1 MVSKFFFIQRNFL
14 YLSRLNKL
22 FSLLLFLFNLVK
34 TTMLLSKLTYLLL
47 ASSLVTLWICPVAI
61 GKNPVA
67 SSPIRQ
73 ADTSLAVRAADSLQI
88 IQMIDRG
95 FREIEK
101 TKTVKAQNKFYSIIE
116 NAINLARKSGL
127 LLLTGKKINE
137 TGKQL
142 RNEARYPMALWLH
155 KKSIEIGKETGNIK
169 LLILSYN
176 DLGVVF
182 RRIDSYQKAM
192 DYHLKALRLATKTND
207 SVSMAIAINSIGN
220 VNLMIGDNDKALQY
234 FKQSLK
240 LEQNQNDP
248 LGIAININNIGHAYE
263 QKGFLTKALKYY
275 ELSLSINKRIQSKR
289 GIVICSNDIANVLK
303 KQGKYSEALNYSK
316 SAILLAKEIKDLDNL
331 AYSYVNS
338 GALYGE
344 MNNFKK
350 ALYYLE
356 PGIKLSKKIRARSTL
371 FEGYTAL
378 FRTYMGMKK
387 YEKAISYLK
396 LKQIY
401 HDSLLNLEV
410 LKSIARMQIQFDTE
424 RQKSQLELQKQQTK
438 IAMLSLKKQKYLLYF
453 AWSAFAIVL
462 IVLAFV
468 SFYLYNKN
476 RQNHLLK
483 EKNHEIEKAQNEL
496 KDTNKALI
504 QAIGK
509 AENSTQAKSTF
520 LANMSHEIRTPL
532 NSVIGFSDLLF
543 AMTTDEKQ
551 KNYLRAIKSS
561 GESLLSLINDI
572 LDLSKIEKGSIV
584 LKFKE
589 TDIRKIIVDVVN
601 IFSPEASEKNLQI
614 VTEIDDNLPQSIV
627 FEETR
632 LRQILFNLVGNAI
645 KFTHKGEITISAR
658 FEPEHIPG
666 KIKLIIGVEDTGPGI
681 PLKEQESVFMPFYQA
696 QTHEKTNGTGLG
708 LAISQ
713 RLANAMYGEIKL
725 KSTPGKG
732 SLFSVI
738 FHDVLLGGKTA
749 VKAPETKKS
758 PDRNMKKCLFINQP
772 HPVKN
777 ELKQVFISYGF
788 EVDDVGLD
796 LSLAKK
802 NILHFRLV
810 VFCCL
815 EEEILQNARNIF
827 EKENLDNKH
836 VFLILN
842 INENLHVDR
851 TKAFVIQLFNSQVNE
866 IKNSLREFLRQFDE
880 DECARQLFSLMKST
894 RGEELFKE
902 IKQLYQYDFEP
913 AVHTKMF
920 DRIGAFT
927 RHLQHIAT
935 DYQLP
940 NLIAFTNDLDRHLKN
955 FDVVAIEKQLRIF
968 KKAFALSFS
977 KR

>member
-1 MVSKFFFIQRNFL
+1 
-14 YLSRLNKL
+14 
-22 FSLLLFLFNLVK
+22 
-34 TTMLLSKLTYLLL
+34 MLLSKLTYRLLALLL
-47 ASSLVTLWICPVAI
+47 VMLWICPGAT
-61 GKNPVA
+61 GKNPAV
-67 SSPIRQ
+67 SSPVQQ
-73 ADTSLAVRAADSLQI
+73 ADTSLAVRATDSLQI

-95 FREIEK
+95 LREIEK
-101 TKTVKAQNKFYSIIE
+101 TENVQAQNKFHSVIE
-116 NAINLARKSGL
+116 NAINLAGKSGL
-127 LLLTGKKINE
+127 LLLTGKKIDKAGE
-137 TGKQL
+137 QL
-142 RNEARYPMALWLH
+142 RNEARYPLALWLH
-155 KKSIEIGKETGNIK
+155 KKGIEIGKETGNAK
-169 LLILSYN
+169 LLIVSYN

-192 DYHLKALRLATKTND
+192 DYHLRALRLATKTND
-207 SVSMAIAINSIGN
+207 SASMAIAINSIGN

-234 FKQSLK
+234 FKQSLE
-240 LEQNQNDP
+240 LAQNRNSS
-248 LGIAININNIGHAYE
+248 LGIAINMNNIGHAYE

-275 ELSLSINKRIQSKR
+275 ELSLSVNKKIHSKR
-289 GIVICSNDIANVLK
+289 GIAICSNDIASVLK
-303 KQGKYSEALNYSK
+303 KQGKYIEALNYSK
-316 SAILLAKEIKDLDNL
+316 RAILLAKEIKDLDNL
-331 AYSYVNS
+331 AYSYVKS
-338 GALYGE
+338 GALYGA
-344 MNNFKK
+344 MNNFKN
-350 ALYYLE
+350 ALHYLE
-356 PGIKLSKKIRARSTL
+356 PGIKLAKKIRARSTL
-371 FEGYTAL
+371 EEGYTAL
-378 FRTYMGMKK
+378 FKTYMGMKK

-396 LKQIY
+396 LKQVY
-401 HDSLLNLEV
+401 HDSLLNLKV
-410 LKSIARMQIQFDTE
+410 RKSIARMQIQFDTE
-424 RQKSQLELQKQQTK
+424 RQKNQMELQKQKTK

-453 AWSAFAIVL
+453 AWSAFAIAL
-462 IVLAFV
+462 IILAFV

-476 RQNHLLK
+476 RQNYLLK
-483 EKNHEIEKAQNEL
+483 EKTHEIEKAQNEL

-504 QAIGK
+504 QAIEK
-509 AENSTQAKSTF
+509 ADNSTQAKSNF

-572 LDLSKIEKGSIV
+572 LDLSKIEKGNID

-601 IFSPEASEKNLQI
+601 IFSPEASEKNLHF
-614 VTEIDDNLPQSIV
+614 VTEIDDNLPPNIV

-658 FEPEHIPG
+658 FEPEYTPG

-681 PLKEQESVFMPFYQA
+681 PLEEQDSVFMPFYQA
-696 QTHEKTNGTGLG
+696 QTSEKANGTGLG

-713 RLANAMYGEIKL
+713 RLTNAMHGEMKL

-738 FHDVLLGGKTA
+738 FHNVLVGSRAAVTAPKT
-749 VKAPETKKS
+749 KAS
-758 PDRNMKKCLFINQP
+758 PDRSMKKCLFINQP
-772 HPVKN
+772 HPAKN
-777 ELKQVFISYGF
+777 ELKQVFISHGF
-788 EVDDVGLD
+788 EVNDVGLN

-815 EEEILQNARNIF
+815 REETLQNARNIF

-842 INENLHVDR
+842 INENFHIDK
-851 TKAFVIQLFNSQVNE
+851 TKAFVIQLFNRNISG
-866 IKNSLREFLRQFDE
+866 IKDSLREFIRQFDE
-880 DECARQLFSLMKST
+880 DECARQLFSLKET
-894 RGEELFKE
+894 TPEEELFKE
-902 IKQLYQYDFEP
+902 VKQLYQHDFEP

-920 DRIGAFT
+920 DKIEVFT
-927 RHLQHIAT
+927 RHLQQIAM

-940 NLIAFTNDLDRHLKN
+940 NLMEFANDLDKHLNN

-968 KKAFALSFS
+968 EKAFKLSFS
-977 KR
+977 

>member
-1 MVSKFFFIQRNFL
+1 ML
-14 YLSRLNKL
+14 LSRLIYRL
-22 FSLLLFLFNLVK
+22 FAL
-34 TTMLLSKLTYLLL
+34 
-47 ASSLVTLWICPVAI
+47 SLVILWICPGAI
-61 GKNPVA
+61 GKNPA
-67 SSPIRQ
+67 AYSPVQQ
-73 ADTSLAVRAADSLQI
+73 ADTSLAVRATDSLQI
-88 IQMIDRG
+88 IRMIDRG
-95 FREIEK
+95 LREIEK
-101 TKTVKAQNKFYSIIE
+101 TENVQAQDKFHSAIE

-127 LLLTGKKINE
+127 LLLAGEKINE

-142 RNEARYPMALWLH
+142 RNEARYPLAIWLH
-155 KKSIEIGKETGNIK
+155 KKGIEIGKETGNTR

-176 DLGVVF
+176 NLGVVF

-192 DYHLKALRLATKTND
+192 NYHLKALRLATKIND

-220 VNLMIGDNDKALQY
+220 VDLMIGDNDKALQH
-234 FKQSLK
+234 FKQSLE
-240 LEQNQNDP
+240 LAQNRNNP
-248 LGIAININNIGHAYE
+248 LGIAINMNNIGHAYE
-263 QKGFLTKALKYY
+263 QKGFLTKALRYY
-275 ELSLSINKRIQSKR
+275 ELSLSVNKKIHSKR
-289 GIVICSNDIANVLK
+289 GIAICSNDIANVLK
-303 KQGKYSEALNYSK
+303 KQGKYMEALNYSK
-316 SAILLAKEIKDLDNL
+316 RAILLAKEIKDLDNL

-338 GALYGE
+338 GALYE
-344 MNNFKK
+344 AMNNFKK
-350 ALYYLE
+350 ALLYLE
-356 PGIKLSKKIRARSTL
+356 PGIKLAKRIRARSTL
-371 FEGYTAL
+371 EEGYAAL
-378 FRTYMGMKK
+378 FRTYMEMKK
-387 YEKAISYLK
+387 YKKAVSYLK
-396 LKQIY
+396 LKQVY
-401 HDSLLNLEV
+401 HDSLLNLGV
-410 LKSIARMQIQFDTE
+410 RKSIVRMQIQFDTE
-424 RQKSQLELQKQQTK
+424 RQKNQIELQKQHTK
-438 IAMLSLKKQKYLLYF
+438 IAMLLLKKQKYLLYF

-476 RQNHLLK
+476 RQNYLLK

-496 KDTNKALI
+496 KDINKALI
-504 QAIGK
+504 QAIEK
-509 AENSTQAKSTF
+509 AKNSAQAKSNF

-572 LDLSKIEKGSIV
+572 LDLSKIEKGNID

-601 IFSPEASEKNLQI
+601 IFGPKASEKNLHL
-614 VTEIDDNLPQSIV
+614 VTEIDDNLPPGIV

-658 FEPEHIPG
+658 FESEYTPRR
-666 KIKLIIGVEDTGPGI
+666 IKLIIGVEDTGPGI
-681 PLKEQESVFMPFYQA
+681 PLEEQESVFMPFYQA
-696 QTHEKTNGTGLG
+696 QTSEKANGTGLG

-713 RLANAMYGEIKL
+713 RLTNAMSGEMKL

-738 FHDVLLGGKTA
+738 FHDVLLGSKTA
-749 VKAPETKKS
+749 VTAPKTKIS
-758 PDRNMKKCLFINQP
+758 PDKSRKKCLFINQP
-772 HPVKN
+772 HSVKN
-777 ELKQVFISYGF
+777 KLKQVFISHGF
-788 EVDDVGLD
+788 EVADVGLN

-815 EEEILQNARNIF
+815 QEEILQNALNIF

-842 INENLHVDR
+842 INENFHIDE
-851 TKAFVIQLFNSQVNE
+851 TKAFVIQLFNRQVNE
-866 IKNSLREFLRQFDE
+866 IKGNLREFIRQFDE
-880 DECARQLFSLMKST
+880 DECARQLFSLKKST
-894 RGEELFKE
+894 PEEELFKE
-902 IKQLYQYDFEP
+902 IKQVYQHDFEL

-920 DRIGAFT
+920 DKIEVFT
-927 RHLQHIAT
+927 RHLQQIAT
-935 DYQLP
+935 GYQLP
-940 NLIAFTNDLDRHLKN
+940 DLMTFTNDLDRHLKN

-968 KKAFALSFS
+968 KKAFALSFN

>member
-1 MVSKFFFIQRNFL
+1 MFNF
-14 YLSRLNKL
+14 
-22 FSLLLFLFNLVK
+22 VK
-34 TTMLLSKLTYLLL
+34 TTMLLSKLTYRLL
-47 ASSLVTLWICPVAI
+47 ALSLVMLWICPGAI
-61 GKNPVA
+61 GKNPAVG
-67 SSPIRQ
+67 SPVQQ
-73 ADTSLAVRAADSLQI
+73 ADTSLAVRVTDSLQI
-88 IQMIDRG
+88 TQMIDRG
-95 FREIEK
+95 LREIEK
-101 TKTVKAQNKFYSIIE
+101 TENVQAQDKFHSVIE

-127 LLLTGKKINE
+127 LLLAGKKINE
-137 TGKQL
+137 AGKQL
-142 RNEARYPMALWLH
+142 RNEARYPLALWLH
-155 KKSIEIGKETGNIK
+155 KKGIEIGKETGNAE

-192 DYHLKALRLATKTND
+192 NYHLKALRLATKMND

-220 VNLMIGDNDKALQY
+220 VNLMVGDNDKALQY
-234 FKQSLK
+234 FKQSLE
-240 LEQNQNDP
+240 LAQNRNSP
-248 LGIAININNIGHAYE
+248 RGIAINMNNIGHAYE

-275 ELSLSINKRIQSKR
+275 ELSLSINKKIYSKR

-303 KQGKYSEALNYSK
+303 KQGKYTEALNYSK
-316 SAILLAKEIKDLDNL
+316 RAILLAKEIKDLDNL
-331 AYSYVNS
+331 AYSYVKS
-338 GALYGE
+338 GALYGA
-344 MNNFKK
+344 MNNFKN
-350 ALYYLE
+350 ALHYLE
-356 PGIKLSKKIRARSTL
+356 PGIKLAKKIRARSTL
-371 FEGYTAL
+371 EEGYTAL
-378 FRTYMGMKK
+378 FKTYMGMKK

-396 LKQIY
+396 LKQVY
-401 HDSLLNLEV
+401 RDSLLNLEV
-410 LKSIARMQIQFDTE
+410 RKNIARMQIQFDTE
-424 RQKSQLELQKQQTK
+424 RQKNQMELQKQQTK
-438 IAMLSLKKQKYLLYF
+438 IAMLLLKKQKYLLYF

-476 RQNHLLK
+476 RQNYLLK

-496 KDTNKALI
+496 KDINKALI
-504 QAIGK
+504 QAIEK
-509 AENSTQAKSTF
+509 AENSAQAKSNF

-551 KNYLRAIKSS
+551 KNHLRAIKSS

-572 LDLSKIEKGSIV
+572 LDLSKIEKGNID

-601 IFSPEASEKNLQI
+601 IFSPEASEKNLHF
-614 VTEIDDNLPQSIV
+614 VTEIDDNLPPSIV

-658 FEPEHIPG
+658 FEPEYTPG

-681 PLKEQESVFMPFYQA
+681 PLEEQESVFMPFYQA
-696 QTHEKTNGTGLG
+696 QTSEKANGTGLG

-713 RLANAMYGEIKL
+713 RLTNAMHGEMKL

-738 FHDVLLGGKTA
+738 FHDVLLGSKTA
-749 VKAPETKKS
+749 VTAPKTKTS
-758 PDRNMKKCLFINQP
+758 PDRSRKKCLFINQP
-772 HPVKN
+772 HPLKN
-777 ELKQVFISYGF
+777 ELKQIFISHGF
-788 EVDDVGLD
+788 EVDDVGLNF
-796 LSLAKK
+796 SLAKK

-815 EEEILQNARNIF
+815 EEETLQNAQNIF

-842 INENLHVDR
+842 INEIFHID
-851 TKAFVIQLFNSQVNE
+851 KAKTFVIQLFNRQANE
-866 IKNSLREFLRQFDE
+866 IKDDLREFIRQFDE
-880 DECARQLFSLMKST
+880 DECAWQLFSLKESPPE
-894 RGEELFKE
+894 EELLKE
-902 IKQLYQYDFEP
+902 IRQLYQHDFEP

-920 DRIGAFT
+920 DKIEVFT
-927 RHLQHIAT
+927 RQLQQIAMG
-935 DYQLP
+935 YQLP
-940 NLIAFTNDLDRHLKN
+940 NLMAFTSDLDRHLKN

-968 KKAFALSFS
+968 KKAFALSFNE
-977 KR
+977 K

>member
-1 MVSKFFFIQRNFL
+1 
-14 YLSRLNKL
+14 
-22 FSLLLFLFNLVK
+22 
-34 TTMLLSKLTYLLL
+34 MLLSKLIYRLL
-47 ASSLVTLWICPVAI
+47 ALSLVILWICPGAI
-61 GKNPVA
+61 GKNATACSPVQ
-67 SSPIRQ
+67 Q
-73 ADTSLAVRAADSLQI
+73 ADTSLGVRATDSLQI

-95 FREIEK
+95 LREIEK
-101 TKTVKAQNKFYSIIE
+101 TENVQAQDKFRSVIE
-116 NAINLARKSGL
+116 NAVKLARKSGL
-127 LLLTGKKINE
+127 LFLTGEKINE
-137 TGKQL
+137 TGRQL
-142 RNEARYPMALWLH
+142 RNEARYPLALWLH
-155 KKSIEIGKETGNIK
+155 KKSIEIGKETGNVK
-169 LLILSYN
+169 LLIFSYN

-182 RRIDSYQKAM
+182 RRIDSYKKAM
-192 DYHLKALRLATKTND
+192 DYHLKALRLATKTDD
-207 SVSMAIAINSIGN
+207 SIGMAIAINSIGN
-220 VNLMIGDNDKALQY
+220 VNLMIGDNDKALQH

-240 LEQNQNDP
+240 LAKNRNSP
-248 LGIAININNIGHAYE
+248 LGIAINMNNIGHAYE

-275 ELSLSINKRIQSKR
+275 ELSLSINKRIHSKK

-303 KQGKYSEALNYSK
+303 KLGKYNEALNYSK
-316 SAILLAKEIKDLDNL
+316 RAILLAKEIKDLDNL

-338 GALYGE
+338 GALYE
-344 MNNFKK
+344 EINDFKN
-350 ALYYLE
+350 ALHYLE
-356 PGIKLSKKIRARSTL
+356 PGIKLAKKIRARSIL
-371 FEGYTAL
+371 EEGYAAL
-378 FRTYMGMKK
+378 FRTYLGMKK

-396 LKQIY
+396 LKQVY
-401 HDSLLNLEV
+401 HDSLLNLGV
-410 LKSIARMQIQFDTE
+410 RKSIARMQIQFDTE
-424 RQKSQLELQKQQTK
+424 RQKNQLKLQKQQTK

-476 RQNHLLK
+476 RQNYLLK

-504 QAIGK
+504 QAIEK

-551 KNYLRAIKSS
+551 KNHLRAIKSS

-572 LDLSKIEKGSIV
+572 LDLSKIEKGNID
-584 LKFKE
+584 LKYKE
-589 TDIRKIIVDVVN
+589 TDIRKIIIDVVN
-601 IFSPEASEKNLQI
+601 IFSLEASEKSLHF
-614 VTEIDDNLPQSIV
+614 VTKIDDNFPLCII

-658 FEPEHIPG
+658 FEPEHTPG
-666 KIKLIIGVEDTGPGI
+666 KIKFILGVEDTGPGI
-681 PLKEQESVFMPFYQA
+681 PLEEQESVFMPFYQA
-696 QTHEKTNGTGLG
+696 QTSEKTNGTGLG

-713 RLANAMYGEIKL
+713 RLVNAMHGEIKL

-738 FHDVLLGGKTA
+738 FHDVLLGTKTA
-749 VKAPETKKS
+749 VTAPETKTS
-758 PDRNMKKCLFINQP
+758 PDRSWKKCLFINQP
-772 HPVKN
+772 HPVRN
-777 ELKQVFISYGF
+777 ELKQVFISHGF
-788 EVDDVGLD
+788 EVDDVGVN

-842 INENLHVDR
+842 INKNFHIDR

-880 DECARQLFSLMKST
+880 DECARQLFSLKEST
-894 RGEELFKE
+894 PGEELFKE
-902 IKQLYQYDFEP
+902 IEQLYQHDFEP

-920 DRIGAFT
+920 DRIEVFT
-927 RHLQHIAT
+927 RHLQQIARG
-935 DYQLP
+935 YQLP
-940 NLIAFTNDLDRHLKN
+940 NLLAFTNDLEEHLKN

-968 KKAFALSFS
+968 KMAFTLSFN
-977 KR
+977 KK